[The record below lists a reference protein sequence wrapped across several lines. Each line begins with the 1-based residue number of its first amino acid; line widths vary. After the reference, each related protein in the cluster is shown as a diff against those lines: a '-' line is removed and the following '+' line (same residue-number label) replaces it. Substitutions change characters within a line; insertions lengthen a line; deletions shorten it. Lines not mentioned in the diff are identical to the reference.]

1 MTFEPALNKL
11 SIIEAAE
18 LGGQTSKR
26 PNQVEL
32 SRYSI
37 DDETKPSPLRKLEAI
52 HGFPMCLGQWL
63 SCGEQIGVQ
72 MEAAISSK
80 GEVADP
86 VGSIKGSKYQVSG
99 RADMLGPRNHEVCK
113 RQIRTGL

>member
-1 MTFEPALNKL
+1 MQFSNPVSALSKRQTRIVSQMTFEPALNKL

-18 LGGQTSKR
+18 LGCQTSKR

-32 SRYSI
+32 SGYSV

-52 HGFPMCLGQWL
+52 LGFAMCLDQRV

-72 MEAAISSK
+72 TEATISRK

-86 VGSIKGSKYQVSG
+86 VCSIK
-99 RADMLGPRNHEVCK
+99 D
-113 RQIRTGL
+113 